1 LNEVNM
7 QAVTR
12 DSYADEVLGASYSQ
26 PIVVDFW
33 GPRCGP
39 CLAMMPWVEALAG
52 EVADS
57 VKIVKLNSAEN
68 RRLCIDLRVLGL
80 PTFLIYRDGQEIRR
94 LTGDG
99 CTPTTIAEAIRQ
111 VAPRVAGSATLA
123 SAG

>member
-1 LNEVNM
+1 M

-12 DSYADEVLGASYSQ
+12 DSYADEVLGASHSQ
-26 PIVVDFW
+26 PVVVDFW

-39 CLAMMPWVEALAG
+39 CLAMMPWVETLAG
-52 EVADS
+52 EVAGS

-68 RRLCIDLRVLGL
+68 RRLCVDLRVLGL

-99 CTPTTIAEAIRQ
+99 CTPTAIAEAIRQ
-111 VAPRVAGSATLA
+111 VAPRVAGSTALATV
-123 SAG
+123 G